1 MKMNKIILAL
11 TIVTL
16 ITSCGSDE
24 DEQATKK
31 MGAPSAVEYI
41 VAKYE
46 TIENEITIPGT
57 VIPFEMVEI
66 YSEINGRI
74 KKVNFQEGQLVQKGA
89 ILIQMDTDILQAQRK
104 QYNVDVELAEKD
116 EKRKRSLLDSK
127 AISAEEYERSQSKLY
142 SLKAQIEL
150 LDVQISKGTIRA
162 PFSGKVGL
170 RNVSEGAYVTP
181 ATRITSIAQ
190 NNKIKIEFSVA
201 EQYAGKVRSGQSI
214 YVHSASDTTSILATV
229 YASEP
234 SVNQSTR
241 MLVVRAQL
249 DAKEGLF
256 PGSFV
261 NVTYNLGKDDQSILV
276 PTSAIVPVL
285 KGQKVWVMKNGTA
298 KSVSVQTGIRT
309 ENQIQI
315 IGAIEPG
322 DTIITTGLLGLREGA
337 NVTPKRAV
345 K

>member
-24 DEQATKK
+24 DEQATQK

-74 KKVNFQEGQLVQKGA
+74 KKVNFQEGQSVQKGA

-116 EKRKRSLLDSK
+116 EKRKKSLLDSK
-127 AISAEEYERSQSKLY
+127 AISTEEYERSQSKLY